1 MNVKCG
7 AGYPK
12 VRETGNMKKTTTK
25 VYAVQVVNG
34 LQAEPKTQQELM
46 AARQGQVSYIN
57 GFVGQN
63 RDKADVFTLL
73 EPTLESAKLF
83 ATLAEAKAFAQYLV
97 AVKNDARLAGR
108 VINVITIEVHDV
120 PAKVYNNVLR
130 ADILKAEEDRQA
142 KAKVAAEAAK
152 EAEKKKES

>member
-1 MNVKCG
+1 M
-7 AGYPK
+7 A
-12 VRETGNMKKTTTK
+12 KTTTK

-34 LQAEPKTQQELM
+34 LQAEPKTQEEMNL
-46 AARQGQVSYIN
+46 ARAGRITYIN

-97 AVKNDARLAGR
+97 VVKNDARLAGR

-130 ADILKAEEDRQA
+130 ADILKAEEERIA
-142 KAKVAAEAAK
+142 KAK
-152 EAEKKKES
+152 EAEAQAKKAKES